1 MPENNYEKALNM
13 ALASAFED
21 LQDRDLRDVAFK
33 SGASQEGE
41 GDLKLSYLNTSL
53 KVEVHGKQVLTDQG
67 PAEKRISILALHY
80 LHRASGSPLTGQMI
94 GFKEVPQGS
103 LYFQPFRNRVILSML
118 GMLEKNPS
126 GFEACAKQL
135 QGERI
140 QAGDLSYRFR
150 VFPYVT
156 VQYVWYAG
164 EEGIP
169 SDLNLLFD
177 ASISEYLSTEDIV
190 VMCEALNRHLKSIR
204 PHESGQK

>member
-1 MPENNYEKALNM
+1 MPENNYEQALKKALE
-13 ALASAFED
+13 LAFEN
-21 LQDRDLRDVAFK
+21 LQDRDLKDVAFK

-41 GDLKLSYLNTSL
+41 GELKLPYLNTL
-53 KVEVHGKQVLTDQG
+53 LNVDVQGKKVLADQG

-103 LYFQPFRNRVILSML
+103 LYYQPFRNRVLLSML
-118 GMLEKNPS
+118 GFLEKNPAE
-126 GFEACAKQL
+126 FEACAKQL
-135 QGERI
+135 HGERI
-140 QAGDLSYRFR
+140 QAGDLSYRFQ

-177 ASISEYLSTEDIV
+177 ASIPEYLSTEDIV
-190 VMCEALNRHLKSIR
+190 VMCESLNRSLKSMLSHISSQ
-204 PHESGQK
+204 H